1 MGAAGEAGSC
11 IGGKAMRASDDEK
24 TIGVWLTGAIVVS
37 TVIGSGIFLLPSSLA
52 PLGKN
57 ALIAWV
63 ISGVGAL
70 CIAFAL
76 SRVVRGD
83 GGGIQSYVETVFGPT
98 TGFVVAFSF
107 WVSSWAAMAAT
118 AIAAAAALSRIVPGI
133 SDPWSI
139 ALVALAI
146 TASVTAVNARGIRA
160 SGSFSLITVGLRI
173 LPILAVIFVV
183 LLHKAK
189 GQPLAP
195 IASSPVTASNIATAV
210 TLTLFAITGFEAAT
224 APVGK
229 VRNPTWTIP
238 AALMGG
244 TAFCVL
250 LYLFSST
257 AVTLILSPSATAS
270 SLAPYADA
278 LKGDFGEMAAKF
290 AAGGIAIAAIGSL
303 NSNLLCAGELGYS
316 MALRGD
322 FPARLAQTGSNNTPM
337 ISLLVAAGL
346 TALLVLSNTS
356 KSTVQ
361 LFIFVSL
368 LATIGSLALYLVG
381 ALAALRIG
389 TRGIARAVIGLGVVF
404 SLFAFY
410 GAGLEANLWGL
421 ALILAGL
428 AVRLICR
435 LRLRAGKLSVEGTLD

>member
-1 MGAAGEAGSC
+1 MHTG
-11 IGGKAMRASDDEK
+11 ASDSERS
-24 TIGVWLTGAIVVS
+24 IGVWLTGAVVIS

-52 PLGKN
+52 ALGKN
-57 ALIAWV
+57 VLIAWI

-83 GGGIQSYVETVFGPT
+83 GGGIQSYVEAVFGPT
-98 TGFVVAFSF
+98 AGFVVAFSF

-118 AIAAAAALSRIVPGI
+118 AIAAAAALSRILPGM

-139 ALVALAI
+139 AMVALAI
-146 TASVTAVNARGIRA
+146 TGIVAAVNARGIRA
-160 SGSFSLITVGLRI
+160 SGNFSLITVGLRI

-189 GQPLAP
+189 GQPLAAVASTP
-195 IASSPVTASNIATAV
+195 ITANNIATAV

-238 AALMGG
+238 VALMGG

-257 AVTLILSPSATAS
+257 AVTLILSPAATAS

-278 LKGDFGEMAAKF
+278 LKADFGETAAKF
-290 AAGGIAIAAIGSL
+290 AAVGIAIAAIGSL

-316 MALRGD
+316 MGLRRD
-322 FPARLAQTGSNNTPM
+322 LPAQLARTGSNNAPI
-337 ISLLVAAGL
+337 ISQLFAAAL
-346 TALLVLSNTS
+346 TAMLVLSNTS

-361 LFIFVSL
+361 LFVFVSL
-368 LATIGSLALYLVG
+368 LATIGSLAVYLVG
-381 ALAALRIG
+381 GLAAIRIG
-389 TRGIARAVIGLGVVF
+389 ARGPAMAAICLGIVF

-410 GAGLEANLWGL
+410 GAGLEANLWGFV
-421 ALILAGL
+421 LILVGL
-428 AVRLICR
+428 AVRWICR
-435 LRLRAGKLSVEGTLD
+435 LRLRAANLSGKGALD

>member
-1 MGAAGEAGSC
+1 MH
-11 IGGKAMRASDDEK
+11 ASDNEK

-57 ALIAWV
+57 ALIAWI
-63 ISGVGAL
+63 ISGAGAL

-83 GGGIQSYVETVFGPT
+83 GRGIQNYIEEVFGPMA
-98 TGFVVAFSF
+98 GFIVTFSF
-107 WVSSWAAMAAT
+107 WVGSWTAMAAT
-118 AIAAAAALSRIVPGI
+118 AIAAAAALSRIVPGL

-139 ALVALAI
+139 AMVALGT
-146 TASVTAVNARGIRA
+146 TATVTAVNARGIRA
-160 SGSFSLITVGLRI
+160 SGSFSMITVGLRI
-173 LPILAVIFVV
+173 LPILAVIIVV
-183 LLHKAK
+183 LLRQAK

-195 IASSPVTASNIATAV
+195 IASAPVTANNIATAV
-210 TLTLFAITGFEAAT
+210 TLTLFAIAGFEAGT
-224 APVGK
+224 APVSK
-229 VRNPTWTIP
+229 VRNPTWAIP

-257 AVTLILSPSATAS
+257 AVTLILSPSTTAS

-278 LKGDFGEMAAKF
+278 LKADFGETTAKLAAI
-290 AAGGIAIAAIGSL
+290 GIAIAAIGCL

-316 MALRGD
+316 MGLRGD
-322 FPARLAQTGSNNTPM
+322 LPSFLARTGSNNTPV
-337 ISLLVAAGL
+337 ISQMFA
-346 TALLVLSNTS
+346 TALTFALVLSNTS

-361 LFIFVSL
+361 LFVFVSL
-368 LATIGSLALYLVG
+368 LSAIGSLTVYLVG
-381 ALAALRIG
+381 GLAAIRIG
-389 TRGIARAVIGLGVVF
+389 ARGVAMVAISLGVAF

-421 ALILAGL
+421 VLMLGGL
-428 AVRLICR
+428 AVRWICR
-435 LRLRAGKLSVEGTLD
+435 LRLRATKLSAEGAA